1 MAKDGKAKRNQVI
14 QIWLTK
20 KEKEIAQKRAQ
31 ANHQS
36 ASAYG
41 RCLML
46 EGEIKG
52 K

>member
-1 MAKDGKAKRNQVI
+1 M
-14 QIWLTK
+14 TEE
-20 KEKEIAQKRAQ
+20 EKEIAQKRAQ

-36 ASAYG
+36 ASTYG

-46 EGEIKG
+46 EGEVKG